1 MSRPQRT
8 ARNAV
13 LTAPV
18 SAREYALIA
27 ALQRI
32 VLETMPHSPL
42 RPSDGDSHIPADMLE
57 QAQGAL
63 SLFGLQVAE
72 VRS

>member
-1 MSRPQRT
+1 MARHPTT

-32 VLETMPHSPL
+32 VLETMPNP
-42 RPSDGDSHIPADMLE
+42 PVCPTAGDSHIPADMLE

-63 SLFGLQVAE
+63 SLFGLRVHE
-72 VRS
+72 VRP

>member
-1 MSRPQRT
+1 MPRPHRT
-8 ARNAV
+8 ERSAV

-32 VLETMPHSPL
+32 VLETMPNP
-42 RPSDGDSHIPADMLE
+42 PVCPTAGDSHIPDDMLE
-57 QAQGAL
+57 QAQQAL
-63 SLFGLQVAE
+63 SLFGLRVNE

>member
-1 MSRPQRT
+1 MSRPHRT

-13 LTAPV
+13 LSAPV

-32 VLETMPHSPL
+32 VIETMDYPPV
-42 RPSDGDSHIPADMLE
+42 RPIDGDSHIPSDMLE
-57 QAQGAL
+57 QAQQAL
-63 SLFGLQVAE
+63 SLFGLRMAE
-72 VRS
+72 VR